1 MFIQMPVKKNINF
14 EGYEVIDRVV
24 KPLGNS
30 AYAQAPKSWAGKK
43 VSVVLLEPVDE
54 SDSSNEK

>member
-1 MFIQMPVKKNINF
+1 MPGKKNISF

-43 VSVVLLEPVDE
+43 VAVVLLEPVED
-54 SDSSNEK
+54 NQ

>member
-1 MFIQMPVKKNINF
+1 MQVKKKIHF
-14 EGYEVIDRVV
+14 EDCVEGYEVIDRVV

-43 VSVVLLEPVDE
+43 VSLVLLEPIE
-54 SDSSNEK
+54 SDKEE

>member
-1 MFIQMPVKKNINF
+1 MPVKKNISL

-43 VSVVLLEPVDE
+43 VSLVLLEPIYEDISVDE
-54 SDSSNEK
+54 K